1 MKYANLIAATHFSSV
16 GTAAFFGGQ
25 RVRKRPVRGPSLP
38 LSDAARS
45 SAPPFFSYF
54 IYERRRFHETFNGA
68 GSRVLIAISYP
79 STSFCQLRSPTKL
92 FFVLLFFPPLSAPTQ
107 LLEPPTLPGIVS
119 CMLCVLCGGLNLLR
133 GVHAIESIL
142 QVGPPEEKKN

>member
-16 GTAAFFGGQ
+16 GTAAFSEDSAFEDGPFVARHFHSATPFAPLAIFFFLFYLCAATLSRDVEQ
-25 RVRKRPVRGPSLP
+25 RGEPSSRYDFLP
-38 LSDAARS
+38 LCL
-45 SAPPFFSYF
+45 
-54 IYERRRFHETFNGA
+54 
-68 GSRVLIAISYP
+68 VL
-79 STSFCQLRSPTKL
+79 STSIPDKIVSC
-92 FFVLLFFPPLSAPTQ
+92 LSLSFGLTAPTQ

-142 QVGPPEEKKN
+142 QVGAPKK